1 MKKERNGKDIDG
13 EHRFEA
19 VCFEAGLAIICEE
32 RFCLG
37 DVNLCERHIK
47 QLFQKFKVLKL
58 LLFVCQVRGLTSG
71 ERLMVFSIK

>member
-1 MKKERNGKDIDG
+1 MYSLLMDGYLGGNLMKKERNGKDIDG

-47 QLFQKFKVLKL
+47 QLFQKFKVL
-58 LLFVCQVRGLTSG
+58 
-71 ERLMVFSIK
+71 I